1 MSKLSSVSK
10 IYPSRIIVGLAMIVA
25 SIGLSSAVVP
35 TNAAAEDETPDLS
48 QFEFEHVSC
57 RGGPYEIRIVING
70 VKKNEG
76 LVTADLYPNN
86 QETFLR
92 GRGRIE
98 LARYAAKA
106 PVTKFCLTAPGPG
119 LFAIGIYHDQ
129 NANKSFDKTGIGLPA
144 EPWGLSNNPR
154 GLFGPPKIEKA
165 LFQVTEDG
173 ATLAI
178 KLN

>member
-1 MSKLSSVSK
+1 MSSVSK
-10 IYPSRIIVGLAMIVA
+10 IFPSTFFVGLAMLIA
-25 SIGLSSAVVP
+25 GATLSSVVAP
-35 TNAAAEDETPDLS
+35 RAALAEDKAIDPSLFD
-48 QFEFEHVSC
+48 FEHVSC
-57 RGGPYEIRIVING
+57 RGEPYEIRIVIEG

-76 LVTADLYPNN
+76 LMTADLYPNN

-98 LARYAAKA
+98 LARYAAKS

-119 LFAIGIYHDQ
+119 LFAIGIYHDR
-129 NANKSFDKTGIGLPA
+129 NANKSFDKTGLGLPA

-165 LFQVTEDG
+165 LFQVTDDG